1 MKVKRSAGIK
11 RVAITLTIVL
21 PIVCFIL
28 AAALDSYVLWG
39 FMLNM
44 HPRCRAI
51 VYKVG
56 YWIAGGFQRDKE

>member
-28 AAALDSYVLWG
+28 AEALDSYVLGG
-39 FMLNM
+39 FGLICILL
-44 HPRCRAI
+44 PAI

-56 YWIAGGFQRDKE
+56 YWIADGFQRDKE

>member
-11 RVAITLTIVL
+11 RVTIILTIVL

-28 AAALDSYVLWG
+28 AAALESHVLWG
-39 FMLNM
+39 FGLICI
-44 HPRCRAI
+44 PLPAI

-56 YWIAGGFQRDKE
+56 YWIADGFQRDKE

>member
-39 FMLNM
+39 FCLICI
-44 HPRCRAI
+44 PLPAI